1 MAGLSLMVLR
11 VHEGFLITSSDEAGA
26 RGAVVDDV
34 TQTTKTVRRNQVIMV
49 MSTGTRLFNANIR
62 YDKTRWSMQD
72 KVRLCVVK
80 SLKK

>member
-1 MAGLSLMVLR
+1 VAGLSLMVLR

-26 RGAVVDDV
+26 RGAAVDDV
-34 TQTTKTVRRNQVIMV
+34 TQTTKTVRRNQVIMI
-49 MSTGTRLFNANIR
+49 MSTGTMLFNANIR